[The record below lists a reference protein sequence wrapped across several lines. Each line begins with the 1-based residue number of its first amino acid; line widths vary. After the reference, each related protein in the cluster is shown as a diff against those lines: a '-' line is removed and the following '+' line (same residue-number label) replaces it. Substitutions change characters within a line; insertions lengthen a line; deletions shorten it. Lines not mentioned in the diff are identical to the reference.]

1 MFYGFP
7 TILRRRIPAL
17 KQRLP
22 LDVVILSAHPRK
34 VQALANMAGC
44 RELFDSKMKI
54 PVINKQEPLPVEA
67 GVSKLSK
74 VEFARNPY
82 PALLKEPR
90 NFWDE
95 IFIANEA
102 YMLDEITHPRIR
114 SKLAYDAASHSL
126 FLKYVEGTTLNELVQ
141 AGVTLKEPGRTHKI
155 LQSVAETVADMH
167 AEILC
172 DRPIIHNDLK
182 SMNVLVPAAFPAEG
196 MLIDFS
202 HSYFAG
208 YLPPF
213 ITDKKQNLVGTAKYM
228 APEKWDGDYANGFKG
243 DVFAFGVMAYY
254 ACTGRHPFEGD
265 AAQLE
270 KQIRGVTPSS
280 PIQLGVEV
288 LRNTSVIIMSC
299 LEKKPDQR
307 PSMERI
313 AQCYADAADLFRHL
327 DRDPYSS
334 KQARGRG

>member
-1 MFYGFP
+1 
-7 TILRRRIPAL
+7 
-17 KQRLP
+17 
-22 LDVVILSAHPRK
+22 
-34 VQALANMAGC
+34 
-44 RELFDSKMKI
+44 MKI
-54 PVINKQEPLPVEA
+54 PFINKQEPLQIEA

-114 SKLAYDAASHSL
+114 PKLAYEAASHRL
-126 FLKYVEGTTLNELVQ
+126 FLQYVEATTLNELVQ
-141 AGVTLKEPGRTHKI
+141 AGVTLNEPSRTHKI
-155 LQSVAETVADMH
+155 LQCVAETVADMH
-167 AEILC
+167 AGVLC

-182 SMNVLVPAAFPAEG
+182 SMNVLVPAALPTEAI
-196 MLIDFS
+196 LIDFS

-213 ITDKKQNLVGTAKYM
+213 ITDKQQNRVGTAKYM
-228 APEKWDGDYANGFKG
+228 APEKWEGDYTNGFKS

-254 ACTGRHPFEGD
+254 ACTGKHPFEGE
-265 AAQLE
+265 AALIE
-270 KQIRGVTPSS
+270 KQIREATPPS
-280 PIQLGVEV
+280 PIQSGFDV

-307 PSMERI
+307 PSMEYV
-313 AQCYADAADLFRHL
+313 AQCYADAASLL
-327 DRDPYSS
+327 
-334 KQARGRG
+334 K